1 MNFTYDKHKQL
12 LIELIKGNVDFILV
26 GGYAVVYYGYI
37 RTTGDM
43 DVWLKPDNEN
53 KKKVLEVFKRK
64 GNHPDDIK
72 QLGEMDFSGI
82 VSFHIGNPPDRID
95 FMTKITGIKFN
106 EAFQRRNFLKLQG
119 YEIPVLDLDNLIANK
134 LLTGRAKDIADVEE
148 LKKIGRIRNRME

>member
-12 LIELIKGNVDFILV
+12 LIELKKGGVDFILV

-53 KKKVLEVFKRK
+53 KKRVLEVFKQK

-72 QLGEMDFSGI
+72 KLGEMDFTGI
-82 VSFHIGNPPDRID
+82 VSFHIGTPPDRID

-106 EAFQRRNFLKLQG
+106 EAYERRNFLKLQG
-119 YEIPVLDLDNLIANK
+119 HEIPVIDLDNLIANK

-148 LKKIGRIRNRME
+148 LKKIGRMRKGKK